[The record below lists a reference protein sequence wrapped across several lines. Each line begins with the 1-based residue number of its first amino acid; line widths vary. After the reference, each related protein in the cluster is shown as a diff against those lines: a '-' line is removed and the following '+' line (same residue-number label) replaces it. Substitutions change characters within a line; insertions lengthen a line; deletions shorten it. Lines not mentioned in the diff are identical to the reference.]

1 MDIQRWGMGL
11 VDLVVGILEIRGT
24 RSREGNVMP
33 RATQDVFLQMTSLGL
48 LPLEFMGP

>member
-1 MDIQRWGMGL
+1 MGL
-11 VDLVVGILEIRGT
+11 VDLVVGILEIRGP

-33 RATQDVFLQMTSLGL
+33 RATQAVFLKMTSLGF